1 MQGNKEVLAE
11 LNAALKAE
19 LTAIIQYMVQAEMCD
34 SWGYTR
40 LGGEI
45 KKQAIE
51 EMGHAEGLI
60 ERILFLE
67 GTPVVN
73 LTLSPKISPTVK
85 EQLEDNLKDET
96 DAVKQYNGAIK
107 VCTQAGDNG
116 SRELFQGM
124 LEDEEHHTD
133 HLEAQLNGIREIGID
148 NWLALQLKEDKS

>member
-1 MQGNKEVLAE
+1 MRGNKEVLLQ

-34 SWGYTR
+34 SWGYAR

-60 ERILFLE
+60 ERILFLD
-67 GTPVVN
+67 GTPAVDF
-73 LTLSPKISPTVK
+73 TLSPKISTTVK
-85 EQLEDNLKDET
+85 AQLEDDLKDET
-96 DAVKQYNGAIK
+96 DAVQQYNAAIK

-124 LEDEEHHTD
+124 LEDEEGHTD
-133 HLEAQLNGIREIGID
+133 HLEAHLNAIREVGID
-148 NWLALQLKEDKS
+148 NWLAQQLRENKA